1 MARIKTGFPIMSKAK
16 RTLSSGN
23 DIAPYGSLLLLF
35 VPMLCCDSQCRC
47 LWFCVGRGVVAA
59 ASLYVLLGLVR
70 QLKLLSVRPTF

>member
-1 MARIKTGFPIMSKAK
+1 MAHIKSRLPVLINGK

-23 DIAPYGSLLLLF
+23 EIAPYGSLLLFF

-47 LWFCVGRGVVAA
+47 LWFCVGLGVVAA

-70 QLKLLSVRPTF
+70 ELKLLGDRLTF